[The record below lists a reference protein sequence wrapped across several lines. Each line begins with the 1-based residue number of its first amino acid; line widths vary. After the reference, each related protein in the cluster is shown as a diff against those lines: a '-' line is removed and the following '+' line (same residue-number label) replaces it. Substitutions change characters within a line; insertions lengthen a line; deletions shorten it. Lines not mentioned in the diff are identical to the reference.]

1 MLAVVGAVEY
11 QQYEHHQQPAYQHVQ
26 AAPVLVK
33 TQAAPA
39 YNHEEYENGPAEY
52 NFNYE
57 VHDEHTGDIKSQHET
72 RNGDRVEGYYT
83 LIDSDGHKR
92 IVEYTA
98 DDHHG
103 FNANVRREPT
113 DIKVPVPV
121 PAPVANHHAPAQQYH
136 AIPEHQ
142 EYHH

>member
-1 MLAVVGAVEY
+1 MAVLAVVGAVEY
-11 QQYEHHQQPAYQHVQ
+11 QQYQHQQPEYHHVQ

-39 YNHEEYENGPAEY
+39 YHHEEYENGPAEY

-113 DIKVPVPV
+113 DIKVPVPA
-121 PAPVANHHAPAQQYH
+121 PAAYHHAPAQ
-136 AIPEHQ
+136 